1 MSPSRRRCP
10 RTWGLLATA
19 TLLFVISSPT
29 TTSANEN
36 THYLPPLECVD
47 PYGRPQRCIP
57 EFENAAYQLQVEATN
72 TCGEEQNG
80 TNFCV
85 QTGYSNRKSCDVCE
99 RGQHSPHYLTDF
111 HDPNRPTWWQSE
123 TMFEGVQYPN
133 QVNLTL
139 KLGKSFDITYI
150 RIVFHSPRPESFAI
164 YKRVTP
170 NGPWTPYQYYSA
182 TCRDTYGLPDST
194 SVMNGEDESRALC
207 TSEYSDI
214 SPLRDGNIAFSS
226 LEGRPSAINFDH
238 HLELQQWVTA
248 TDIRITL
255 DRLNTFGDE
264 VFGDEQV
271 LKSYFYA
278 IADIAVGA
286 RCKCN
291 GHASEC
297 TTSTGLDGHR
307 TRVCKCMHYTD
318 GPDCDRCLPF
328 YNDAPWGR
336 ATSKNVHECKPCNC
350 NGYSTKC
357 FFDRHLYNLTGH
369 GGHCIDCGANR
380 DGPNCERCKE
390 NFFMREDGYCI
401 NCGCDSVGSR
411 SLQCNAEGKCQCKPG
426 VTGEKCDRCDA
437 NFFNFG
443 PHGCQP
449 CNCDVRGSHDNTPS
463 CDPVTGVCSCKENV
477 EGRHCRE
484 CRLGYFNL
492 DAENKFGCTPC
503 FCYGHTLECTSAN
516 GYSIVST
523 TSNFNKHK
531 EKWTAVTDSGVPVD
545 VKYNSHS
552 QSIGVGANGHRTVY
566 FLAPDRF
573 LGDQRASYNRL
584 FKFRLQIVGQ
594 PRVEVGAYDVVL
606 QSGNSSISLPIFAQN
621 QGMPS
626 EESREFAFR
635 LHENPE
641 YLWNP
646 SNSARGFMSIL
657 SNLTAIKIRA
667 IYSNHGEAVLDDV
680 ELQTAHRGAAGRP
693 ATWIEQ
699 CTCPEGY
706 LGQFCESC
714 APGYRH
720 NPARGGPFMPCVPC
734 DCNKHA
740 EICDSETGR
749 CICQHNTAGDTC
761 DQCAKGYY
769 GNALGGTPYD
779 CKRCPCP
786 NNGACMQMAGDTVMC
801 LECPVGYF
809 GSRCELCS
817 DGYYGDPTGVFG
829 SVRMCQQCDCN
840 GNVDPNAVGNCNR
853 TTGECLKCI
862 HNTAGPHC
870 DQCLPGHFGDPL
882 AEPHGNCE
890 ECSCYPR
897 GTEQTEKGISICDQI
912 NGNCHCKPNV
922 IGRTCNECKNG
933 YWNIVSGNGCESCN
947 CDPVG
952 SFNSSCDTF
961 TGECFCKPGVV
972 GKKCDKCAAAHY
984 GFSEEGCH
992 PCECDP
998 SGSKG
1003 SQCNQYGQCPCNENV
1018 EGRRCDRCK
1027 ENKYDRHQGCLDCPA
1042 CYNLVQDAANAHR
1055 AKLAELNQILQD
1067 IQSKPIVIDDSEF
1080 AGKLYAV
1087 QEKIEILVQDAK
1099 SGSGGGEKT
1108 LNEILRELE
1117 SRLQEVQ
1124 KLLDNADQSQEV
1136 TNHKISKGGYNATL
1150 ANTKIQDARRQL
1162 DGAVELLQTEGNTAL
1177 ARAKE
1182 ISGHLGNQTN
1192 QISGISRE
1200 ARQYADRFKAEADA
1214 NMKQAQEAHKKASEA
1229 LKKANDMFN
1238 QQANIT
1244 KELDTTISGEIAQAR
1259 EKLSTVSK
1267 LTEQALTRARE
1278 VNDEALTLFAT
1289 VNRTA
1294 PPNIDI
1300 NQIKKEASAYN
1311 READRIA
1318 DDLTSKI
1325 HDNAKLLDSVEA
1337 NIELAETLYARAQV
1351 QKDDA
1356 VDALK
1361 QLQYAK
1367 ELAEKAVAE
1376 GDGTLRKANYTYHTL
1391 AGFKNQVEES
1401 SKRAEDALNLVPN
1414 IERQIANSRDLLQR
1428 AEEALNAA
1436 SRNAEDARKNA
1447 QDAQDKYAEEASKLA
1462 ENIKKRANATKN
1474 TARDLHHEADQL
1486 NGRLAKTDNRL
1497 EEREAQ
1503 IRKDLNLTN
1512 EAKERVGQA
1521 KRNSNEAT
1529 SQVDKAMKEVNL
1541 IMTELNNLREI
1552 DVNSLDDLERRL
1564 SAAEKELEDAQLT
1577 KRLNSLTEAKNIQNQ
1592 NIRGYQK
1599 ELDELRL
1606 EVKNIELIASSLPS
1620 GCFKRAHLEP

>member
-1 MSPSRRRCP
+1 MTPRMRSRAAVWIAGAIVVLTVASGP
-10 RTWGLLATA
+10 AA
-19 TLLFVISSPT
+19 
-29 TTSANEN
+29 SANEN
-36 THYLPPLECVD
+36 IHYSPPLECVD

-57 EFENAAYQLQVEATN
+57 EFENAAYQLEVEATN
-72 TCGEEQNG
+72 TCGHDG
-80 TNFCV
+80 DTDFCV
-85 QTGYSNRKSCDVCE
+85 QTGYSNRKSCDVCHA
-99 RGQHSPHYLTDF
+99 GQHSPNYLTDF
-111 HDPNRPTWWQSE
+111 HDQNHPTWWQSE

-150 RIVFHSPRPESFAI
+150 RLVFHSPRPESFAI

-170 NGPWTPYQYYSA
+170 NGPWIPYQYYSA
-182 TCRDTYGLPDST
+182 TCRDTYGLPDSL
-194 SVMNGEDESRALC
+194 SVMTGEDESRAFC
-207 TSEYSDI
+207 NSEYSDI

-226 LEGRPSAINFDH
+226 LEGRPSAINFEH

-248 TDIRITL
+248 TDIRISL

-264 VFGDEQV
+264 VFGDAQV

-297 TTSTGLDGHR
+297 TTSTGLEGQR

-369 GGHCIDCGANR
+369 GGHCMDCGANR

-401 NCGCDSVGSR
+401 NCGCDPVGSR
-411 SLQCNAEGKCQCKPG
+411 SLQCNAEGRCQCKPG
-426 VTGEKCDRCDA
+426 VTGDKCDRCDA
-437 NFFNFG
+437 NYFNFG

-449 CNCDVRGSHDNTPS
+449 CNCDVRGSLDNAPS
-463 CDPVTGVCSCKENV
+463 CDPVTGVCACKENV

-492 DAENKFGCTPC
+492 DADNKFGCTPC
-503 FCYGHTLECTSAN
+503 FCYGHTLECTSAG

-531 EKWTAVTDSGVPVD
+531 EKWTAVTDTGVPAD

-552 QSIGVGANGHRTVY
+552 QSIGVGASAGYRAVY

-584 FKFRLQIVGQ
+584 FKFRLQLVGQ
-594 PRVEVGAYDVVL
+594 QRVDVSPYDVVF

-621 QGMPS
+621 QRMPS
-626 EESREFAFR
+626 EESHEFSFR

-641 YLWNP
+641 YTWTP

-667 IYSNHGEAVLDDV
+667 IYSDHGEAVLDDV

-699 CTCPEGY
+699 CTCPVGY

-740 EICDSETGR
+740 EICDSETGL

-761 DQCAKGYY
+761 DKCAKGYY

-786 NNGACMQMAGDTVMC
+786 NNGACMQMAGDTVIC

-809 GSRCELCS
+809 GPRCELCS
-817 DGYYGDPTGVFG
+817 DGYYGDPTGVHG
-829 SVRMCQQCDCN
+829 AVRVCQACDCN
-840 GNVDPNAVGNCNR
+840 GNVDQNAVGNCNR

-882 AEPHGNCE
+882 AEPHGSCE

-897 GTEQTEKGISICDQI
+897 GTEQTEKGISICDSI
-912 NGNCHCKPNV
+912 SGNCHCKPAV
-922 IGRTCNECKNG
+922 VGRTCNECKNG
-933 YWNIVSGNGCESCN
+933 YWNIVSGNGCESCG
-947 CDPVG
+947 CDPIG
-952 SFNSSCDTF
+952 SFNSSCNTF
-961 TGECFCKPGVV
+961 TGECFCKPGVI

-984 GFSEEGCH
+984 GFSDDGCH
-992 PCECDP
+992 SCDCDP

-1003 SQCNQYGQCPCNENV
+1003 SQCNQYGQCPCNDNV
-1018 EGRRCDRCK
+1018 EGLRCDRCK

-1042 CYNLVQDAANAHR
+1042 CYNLVQDAANEHR
-1055 AKLAELNQILQD
+1055 AKLAELSQILQE
-1067 IQSKPIVIDDSEF
+1067 IQSKPIVIDDNEF
-1080 AGKLYAV
+1080 AGKLHAV
-1087 QEKIEILVQDAK
+1087 QEKIDILVEDAK

-1108 LNEILRELE
+1108 LNEMLKDLEGRLRD
-1117 SRLQEVQ
+1117 VQ
-1124 KLLDNADQSQEV
+1124 KLLDNADQSLEV
-1136 TNHKISKGGYNATL
+1136 TNRKIHKGGYNATL
-1150 ANTKIQDARRQL
+1150 ANAKIQDARRQL
-1162 DGAVELLQTEGNTAL
+1162 DDAVELLQTEGNTAL
-1177 ARAKE
+1177 GRARE
-1182 ISGHLGNQTN
+1182 ISSHLGNQTN

-1200 ARQYADRFKAEADA
+1200 ARLYADRFKAEADA
-1214 NMKQAQEAHKKASEA
+1214 NMKQAQEAHEKASEA
-1229 LKKANDMFN
+1229 LRKANN
-1238 QQANIT
+1238 AITQQSNIT
-1244 KELDTTISGEIAQAR
+1244 QELDSTIATEIGEAR
-1259 EKLSTVSK
+1259 EKLSAVSK

-1278 VNDEALTLFAT
+1278 VNDEALTLFAA
-1289 VNRTA
+1289 VNRTT

-1300 NQIKKEASAYN
+1300 NQMKKEAAQYN

-1318 DDLTSKI
+1318 EELASKI
-1325 HDNAKLLDSVEA
+1325 AEHAKLLDNVDA
-1337 NIELAETLYARAQV
+1337 NIELADALLNRAQL
-1351 QKDDA
+1351 QKEDA
-1356 VDALK
+1356 VEALK

-1376 GDGTLRKANYTYHTL
+1376 GDGTLRKANYTYQTL

-1401 SKRAEDALNLVPN
+1401 SKRATDALNLVPN
-1414 IERQIANSRDLLQR
+1414 IERQIYNSRELLQR
-1428 AEEALNAA
+1428 AEEALQAA
-1436 SRNAEDARKNA
+1436 SRNAGDARKNA
-1447 QDAQDKYAEEASKLA
+1447 QTAQDKYAEEASKLA
-1462 ENIKKRANATKN
+1462 ESIKKRANATKN

-1512 EAKERVGQA
+1512 EAKEKVGQA
-1521 KRNSNEAT
+1521 QLNSHEAK
-1529 SQVDKAMKEVNL
+1529 SQVDKALKEVNL
-1541 IMTELNNLREI
+1541 IMQELANLREI

-1577 KRLNSLTEAKNIQNQ
+1577 RRLNTLTEAKNVQNQ
-1592 NIRGYQK
+1592 NIKSYQR
-1599 ELDELRL
+1599 ELGELRL
-1606 EVKNIELIASSLPS
+1606 EVENIELIAKSLPP
-1620 GCFKRAHLEP
+1620 GCFKRTHLEP

>member
-1 MSPSRRRCP
+1 MTLRVRARLAALAAA
-10 RTWGLLATA
+10 TVLL
-19 TLLFVISSPT
+19 LLVLT

-72 TCGEEQNG
+72 TCGDE
-80 TNFCV
+80 TDTDFCV
-85 QTGYSNRKSCDVCE
+85 QTGYSNRKSCDVCHA
-99 RGQHSPHYLTDF
+99 GQHSPQFLTDF
-111 HDPNRPTWWQSE
+111 HDPNNPTWWQSE

-139 KLGKSFDITYI
+139 GLGKSFDITYI

-170 NGPWTPYQYYSA
+170 NGPWIPYQYYSA
-182 TCRDTYGLPDST
+182 TCRDTYGLPDSL

-264 VFGDEQV
+264 VFGDAQV

-297 TTSTGLDGHR
+297 TTSTALDGQR
-307 TRVCKCMHYTD
+307 TRVCKCMHFTD

-401 NCGCDSVGSR
+401 NCGCDPVGSR
-411 SLQCNAEGKCQCKPG
+411 SLQCNAEGRCQCKPG
-426 VTGEKCDRCDA
+426 VTGEKCDRCDS
-437 NFFNFG
+437 NYFNFG

-449 CNCDVRGSHDNTPS
+449 CNCDERGSLDNTPS

-503 FCYGHTLECTSAN
+503 FCYGHTLECTSAS

-531 EKWTAVTDSGVPVD
+531 EKWTAISDTGVPVD

-584 FKFRLQIVGQ
+584 FKFRLQLVGQ
-594 PRVEVGAYDVVL
+594 PRVEVSPYDVVL
-606 QSGNSSISLPIFAQN
+606 QGGNSSISLPIFAQN
-621 QGMPS
+621 QRMPS
-626 EESREFAFR
+626 EESHEFAFR

-641 YLWNP
+641 YTWHP
-646 SNSARGFMSIL
+646 SNSGRGFMSIL
-657 SNLTAIKIRA
+657 SNLTAVKIRA
-667 IYSNHGEAVLDDV
+667 IYGDYGEAILDDV
-680 ELQTAHRGAAGRP
+680 ELQTAHRGAAGRQ

-786 NNGACMQMAGDTVMC
+786 NNGACMQMAGDTVIC

-809 GSRCELCS
+809 GPRCELCS
-817 DGYYGDPTGVFG
+817 DGYYGDPTGVYG
-829 SVRMCQQCDCN
+829 SVRMCQPCDCN

-882 AEPHGNCE
+882 AEPHGSCE

-897 GTEQTEKGISICDQI
+897 GTEQTEKGISICDAI

-947 CDPVG
+947 CDPIG
-952 SFNSSCDTF
+952 SYNASCDTYS
-961 TGECFCKPGVV
+961 GDCFCKPGVV
-972 GKKCDKCAAAHY
+972 GKKCDKCAPAYY
-984 GFSEEGCH
+984 GFSEDGCH
-992 PCECDP
+992 ACDCDP

-1003 SQCNQYGQCPCNENV
+1003 SQCNQYGQCPCNDNV

-1042 CYNLVQDAANAHR
+1042 CYNLVQDAANDHR

-1080 AGKLYAV
+1080 AGKLHAV
-1087 QEKIEILVQDAK
+1087 QEKIDILVEDAK

-1117 SRLQEVQ
+1117 ARLQEVQ

-1150 ANTKIQDARRQL
+1150 ANGKIQDARRQL
-1162 DGAVELLQTEGNTAL
+1162 DNAIELLQTEGNTAL
-1177 ARAKE
+1177 ARAKD

-1229 LKKANDMFN
+1229 LKKANDAFN

-1244 KELDTTISGEIAQAR
+1244 KELDTSISSEIAQAR
-1259 EKLSTVSK
+1259 EKLNTVSK

-1278 VNDEALTLFAT
+1278 VNDEALTLFAA

-1300 NQIKKEASAYN
+1300 DKIKKEANQYN

-1318 DDLTSKI
+1318 EDLANKMRD
-1325 HDNAKLLDSVEA
+1325 HAQLLENVGT
-1337 NIELAETLYARAQV
+1337 NIELAETLLDRASL
-1351 QKDDA
+1351 QKEDA

-1361 QLQYAK
+1361 QLKYAK
-1367 ELAEKAVAE
+1367 EQAEKAVAE
-1376 GDGTLRKANYTYHTL
+1376 GDGTLQKANYTYQTL

-1401 SKRAEDALNLVPN
+1401 SRRAEEALNLVPN
-1414 IERQIANSRDLLQR
+1414 IERQIVNSRDLLQR
-1428 AEEALNAA
+1428 AEEALYAA

-1447 QDAQDKYAEEASKLA
+1447 QTAQDKYAEEASKLA

-1512 EAKERVGQA
+1512 EAKEKVGQA
-1521 KRNSNEAT
+1521 QLNSNEAK
-1529 SQVDKAMKEVNL
+1529 SQVDKAMREVSL
-1541 IMTELNNLREI
+1541 IMSELANLREI

-1577 KRLNSLTEAKNIQNQ
+1577 KRLSSLVEAKNIQNQ
-1592 NIRGYQK
+1592 NIRSYQK
-1599 ELDELRL
+1599 ELADLRL
-1606 EVKNIELIASSLPS
+1606 EVANIELIANSLPP
-1620 GCFKRAHLEP
+1620 GCFKRTHLEP